1 MQKHSWTVAEA
12 KARLSEIL
20 RRAST
25 EGPQRIGARNRY
37 IVVPEELWRQVSK
50 PKPPLGKWLLEHM
63 PRGEALDPPDRSAP
77 DRDIPFAPDDDCGGE
92 DNYGAER

>member
-1 MQKHSWTVAEA
+1 MQKHIWTITEA

-25 EGPQRIGARNRY
+25 EGPQRIGTRNKY

-50 PKPPLGKWLLEHM
+50 PKPPIGKWLLDHM
-63 PRGEALDPPDRSAP
+63 PRGEALDLPDRTEPA
-77 DRDIPFAPDDDCGGE
+77 REIPFAIE
-92 DNYGAER
+92 DNSEVRR